1 MFDARTLLHR
11 PTQVAF
17 FIKLTAILNL
27 SLFYFSEIRPPPLI
41 FHLNSRTFGCINP
54 SYDS

>member
-41 FHLNSRTFGCINP
+41 FHLNSRNVRVYK
-54 SYDS
+54 SEL